1 NLVFMNHHDYSTP
14 RDRSTGNTSIDG
26 NDEDPVVSMISR
38 TGCLGEH
45 NAILDCM
52 DENKD
57 WRYCQ
62 DLVKKF
68 KDCMNKYK
76 KAVK

>member
-1 NLVFMNHHDYSTP
+1 MNHHFSTP
-14 RDRSTGNTSIDG
+14 INRNTGNTPDDS
-26 NDEDPVVSMISR
+26 DEDPVVSMISR

-52 DENKD
+52 DDKKD

-68 KDCMNKYK
+68 KDCMDKYK
-76 KAVK
+76 KSV